1 MIRKCFVSEKLENMK
16 FQHIVIFLLA
26 TIYSTF
32 SSITLSCFSFPIID
46 LPSLGFSSSSGIYVQ
61 SGVNF
66 LTNVGAN
73 TTATV
78 DGCLWGLARY
88 DADNYCHLN
97 MKSIISVLLLEILP
111 SILSGQAAQLFER

>member
-1 MIRKCFVSEKLENMK
+1 MYNYMIKYIIRSHCVKYDKKVFCFRKIRKMK

-88 DADNYCHLN
+88 VCVQA
-97 MKSIISVLLLEILP
+97 LP
-111 SILSGQAAQLFER
+111 FKH